1 LDAPTK
7 APEQKMEKQRNPG
20 LWIGAAALAAV
31 IVMLVALP
39 GKKDPAPQ
47 EAIKEPETKKAS
59 ATVEPKP
66 AQPAAPTV
74 QPPPAPTVA
83 VAPVAPAS
91 APQIPAAPPQDSDAP
106 PPAPEKPPTPADQE
120 NTLRVLDNV
129 QFALR
134 DYRTALGGNPVG
146 TNAEITS
153 SLLGNNLKQ
162 VKIPLPDGSTINGAG
177 EMCDPWGTPLFFHQ
191 QSGTKMEI
199 RSAGPDRKM
208 HTPDDVM
215 M

>member
-1 LDAPTK
+1 
-7 APEQKMEKQRNPG
+7 MEKQGNPG
-20 LWIGAAALAAV
+20 LWIGASALAAV
-31 IVMLVALP
+31 IVMLLVMP
-39 GKKDPAPQ
+39 GKKEQSPSVGDSTPNRTPT
-47 EAIKEPETKKAS
+47 PPS
-59 ATVEPKP
+59 ATS
-66 AQPAAPTV
+66 AQPTEPSAPPPSP
-74 QPPPAPTVA
+74 PPPAPADLASLPSVPPK
-83 VAPVAPAS
+83 PVLPRD
-91 APQIPAAPPQDSDAP
+91 PDDPVPPV
-106 PPAPEKPPTPADQE
+106 KPVVPADRE
-120 NTLRVLDNV
+120 NTIRVFDNI

-146 TNAEITS
+146 TNAEITG

-162 VKIPLPDGSTINGAG
+162 VKIPLPDGATVNGTG

-199 RSAGPDRKM
+199 RSAGPDRVM

>member
-1 LDAPTK
+1 MP
-7 APEQKMEKQRNPG
+7 P
-20 LWIGAAALAAV
+20 
-31 IVMLVALP
+31 
-39 GKKDPAPQ
+39 
-47 EAIKEPETKKAS
+47 
-59 ATVEPKP
+59 PKP
-66 AQPAAPTV
+66 V
-74 QPPPAPTVA
+74 
-83 VAPVAPAS
+83 
-91 APQIPAAPPQDSDAP
+91 
-106 PPAPEKPPTPADQE
+106 TPADRE
-120 NTLRVLDNV
+120 NTIRVLDNV

-162 VKIPLPDGSTINGAG
+162 VKIPMPDGTTVNGTG

-199 RSAGPDRKM
+199 RSAGPDRQM
-208 HTPDDVM
+208 HTADDVM

>member
-1 LDAPTK
+1 
-7 APEQKMEKQRNPG
+7 M
-20 LWIGAAALAAV
+20 WIGAAALAAV
-31 IVMLVALP
+31 IVMLVVMP
-39 GKKDPAPQ
+39 GKKEVAQQERTKETQTTQATPTIEPTPSQPASP
-47 EAIKEPETKKAS
+47 T
-59 ATVEPKP
+59 
-66 AQPAAPTV
+66 AQPPT
-74 QPPPAPTVA
+74 PPTVA
-83 VAPVAPAS
+83 SVPPGSPVPS
-91 APQIPAAPPQDSDAP
+91 VPSV
-106 PPAPEKPPTPADQE
+106 PPTPPRDPEDPVPPAKPHTPADRE
-120 NTLRVLDNV
+120 NTVRVLDNI

-162 VKIPLPDGSTINGAG
+162 VKIPLPDGATVNGTG

-199 RSAGPDRKM
+199 RSAGPDRVM

>member
-1 LDAPTK
+1 
-7 APEQKMEKQRNPG
+7 MEKQGNPG

-31 IVMLVALP
+31 IVMLVVMP
-39 GKKDPAPQ
+39 GKKEPATQ
-47 EAIKEPETKKAS
+47 E
-59 ATVEPKP
+59 
-66 AQPAAPTV
+66 TV
-74 QPPPAPTVA
+74 QGTQATNTTQVTPAIEPTPSQPTAPPATTPASPTVA
-83 VAPVAPAS
+83 SVPSVPS
-91 APQIPAAPPQDSDAP
+91 APPNPPRAPEDPVPPVKPVIPADH
-106 PPAPEKPPTPADQE
+106 E
-120 NTLRVLDNV
+120 NTVRVLDNI

-162 VKIPLPDGSTINGAG
+162 VKIPVPDGATVNGTG

-199 RSAGPDRKM
+199 RSAGPDRVM

>member
-1 LDAPTK
+1 
-7 APEQKMEKQRNPG
+7 MEKQGNPG

-31 IVMLVALP
+31 IVMLVVMP
-39 GKKDPAPQ
+39 GKKEPATQ
-47 EAIKEPETKKAS
+47 E
-59 ATVEPKP
+59 
-66 AQPAAPTV
+66 TV
-74 QPPPAPTVA
+74 QGTQATNTTQVTPAIEPTPSQPTAPPATTPASPTVA
-83 VAPVAPAS
+83 SVPSVPSVPS
-91 APQIPAAPPQDSDAP
+91 APPNPPRDPEDPVPPVKPVIPADR
-106 PPAPEKPPTPADQE
+106 E
-120 NTLRVLDNV
+120 NTVRVLDNI

-162 VKIPLPDGSTINGAG
+162 VKIPVPDGATVNGTG

-199 RSAGPDRKM
+199 RSAGPDRVM

>member
-1 LDAPTK
+1 
-7 APEQKMEKQRNPG
+7 MEKQGNPG

-31 IVMLVALP
+31 IVMLVVMP
-39 GKKDPAPQ
+39 GKKELAGKEETKGTQTTKATKATPAIETTPSQPAP
-47 EAIKEPETKKAS
+47 
-59 ATVEPKP
+59 
-66 AQPAAPTV
+66 
-74 QPPPAPTVA
+74 PTVA
-83 VAPVAPAS
+83 ASPTVASVPPVLSVPS
-91 APQIPAAPPQDSDAP
+91 VPPKPPRDPEDP
-106 PPAPEKPPTPADQE
+106 VPPAKPITPADRE
-120 NTLRVLDNV
+120 NTVRVLDNI

-146 TNAEITS
+146 TNAEITN

-162 VKIPLPDGSTINGAG
+162 VKIPLPDGATVNGTG
-177 EMCDPWGTPLFFHQ
+177 EMCDPWGTPYFFHQ

-199 RSAGPDRKM
+199 RSAGPDGVM

>member
-1 LDAPTK
+1 
-7 APEQKMEKQRNPG
+7 MEKQRNPG

-31 IVMLVALP
+31 IVMLVAMP
-39 GKKDPAPQ
+39 GKNDPAPAEPTQ
-47 EAIKEPETKKAS
+47 APETKKPS
-59 ATVEPKP
+59 AAVEPKP
-66 AQPAAPTV
+66 AQPATPNV
-74 QPPPAPTVA
+74 QPSPTSPTIA
-83 VAPVAPAS
+83 VAPVAPS
-91 APQIPAAPPQDSDAP
+91 PAVPTPGTPPRDADEP
-106 PPAPEKPPTPADQE
+106 PPPPEKPPTPADHE
-120 NTLRVLDNV
+120 NTLRVLDNI

-162 VKIPLPDGSTINGAG
+162 VKIPLPDGSTVNGAG

-199 RSAGPDRKM
+199 RSAGADRKM
-208 HTPDDVM
+208 YTSDDVM

>member
-1 LDAPTK
+1 
-7 APEQKMEKQRNPG
+7 MEKQSNPG

-31 IVMLVALP
+31 IVMLVVMP
-39 GKKDPAPQ
+39 GKKEPIAQ
-47 EAIKEPETKKAS
+47 EGTKETQSTKATTAIEPISGQPSVSPS
-59 ATVEPKP
+59 ATP
-66 AQPAAPTV
+66 PT
-74 QPPPAPTVA
+74 
-83 VAPVAPAS
+83 APVVPSVPLTPARD
-91 APQIPAAPPQDSDAP
+91 PDDAP
-106 PPAPEKPPTPADQE
+106 PPAPPKPMTPADREATIQ
-120 NTLRVLDNV
+120 VLDNI

-162 VKIPLPDGSTINGAG
+162 VKIPMPDGTTVNGTG

-199 RSAGPDRKM
+199 RSAGPDRQM
-208 HTPDDVM
+208 HTADDVM